1 MITKYFTKVVVKF
14 NPFGKEAK
22 SARLLLSA
30 IPPAQRLTGTSI
42 QNKLLTAASTESP
55 IVKITFKDKTEMEA
69 DPTKMTFKELGNY
82 FDRHSRKLGLKESIE
97 SQ

>member
-1 MITKYFTKVVVKF
+1 MLTKYFTKVVVRF

-22 SARLLLSA
+22 CARLLLSA
-30 IPPAQRLTGTSI
+30 IPPAQRISGVTI
-42 QNKLLTAASTESP
+42 QNELLTAESTKKP

-69 DPTKMTFKELGNY
+69 DPSTLNFKELGNH
-82 FDRHSRKLGLKESIE
+82 FDRHSRKLSLKESIE